1 MILYY
6 ILHQCQEYTSE
17 DSQKNSFTFFQ
28 FSANSEIS
36 ELESQV
42 NVAERAFSKSRQIGS
57 NGYLLV
63 SIVSYLEFWMLSILG
78 QNFEW
83 TSIFKTPTP

>member
-6 ILHQCQEYTSE
+6 ILHYTRE
-17 DSQKNSFTFFQ
+17 DSLKNSFTFSQ

-36 ELESQV
+36 ELEFQV

-63 SIVSYLEFWMLSILG
+63 SIVSCLEFWMLSILG